1 MEGTERA
8 LTYCVAMNIDIS
20 KLDEAELVELNR
32 WIVAR
37 LKYLQEAR
45 THHQMLSFNVGD
57 RVRFHPPGHDPKTGL
72 IVKYNRKTV
81 TVVTDDGH
89 QWNVPPVFLSRVI
102 DANAADPS
110 GNAPKV
116 VRLPLKS

>member
-1 MEGTERA
+1 MEGTDRA
-8 LTYCVAMNIDIS
+8 LTYCAVVNIDIS

-32 WIVAR
+32 RIVAR
-37 LKYLQEAR
+37 LRYLQEAR

-81 TVVTDDGH
+81 TVVTDDHH
-89 QWNVPPVFLSRVI
+89 QWNVAPVFLSRVA
-102 DANAADPS
+102 DADSNETASPAR
-110 GNAPKV
+110 V
-116 VRLPLKS
+116 IQLPNKR

>member
-1 MEGTERA
+1 MAGADRP
-8 LTYCVAMNIDIS
+8 LTYSAMKIDID

-32 WIVAR
+32 RIVAR

-57 RVRFHPPGHDPKTGL
+57 RVRFHPPGHDPKTGI

-81 TVVTDDGH
+81 TVLTDDQH
-89 QWNVPPVFLSRVI
+89 QWNVAPVFLSRVV
-102 DANAADPS
+102 DVPS
-110 GNAPKV
+110 TETGTAEV
-116 VRLPLKS
+116 IRLPTKS